1 MRFGVHLPQYG
12 RAAAPE
18 SIRRAALQAEQ
29 LGLEDVWVSDHQ
41 VVPAG
46 VSYPPAF
53 LFEPL
58 MTLTWA
64 GAATRRVGLGTSV
77 LVLPQYGPV
86 GLANALASL
95 DQLTGGRLILGA
107 GIGWL
112 EGEFRALGASFADR
126 GRRMDEILALLRACW
141 EQDPVEFKGRYYQV
155 EGVRLL
161 PKPARRIPIWLGGR
175 SEPAYRRAVAR
186 GDGFQLLRSTPD
198 EASAAIARLRRE
210 PAGSDFTI
218 SLRVDWDGVR
228 DDPDELRRQLEAYR
242 EAGVQHLMC
251 VPAQSRLDAWLESVE
266 RLDRVFA
273 GFRA

>member
-12 RAAAPE
+12 RAAGPD
-18 SIRRAALQAEQ
+18 SIRRAALQAEE
-29 LGLEDVWVSDHQ
+29 LGLDDVWVSDHQ
-41 VVPAG
+41 VVPAD

-58 MTLTWA
+58 MTLAWA

-86 GLANALASL
+86 ALANALASL
-95 DQLTGGRLILGA
+95 DALSGGRLILGA

-112 EGEFRALGASFADR
+112 EGEFAALGASFSDR

-141 EQDPVEFKGRYYQV
+141 EQDPIAFSGDFYRV

-175 SEPAYRRAVAR
+175 SAPAERRATAR
-186 GDGFQLLRSTPD
+186 ADGFQLLRSTPD
-198 EASAAIARLRRE
+198 EARAAVARLRRE
-210 PAGSDFTI
+210 RPGSDFAI
-218 SLRVDWDGVR
+218 SLRVDWDGLR
-228 DDPDELRRQLEAYR
+228 DAADALRRDLDAYR
-242 EAGVQHLMC
+242 EAGVQHLLC
-251 VPAQSRLDAWLESVE
+251 VPAQGKLDAWLESVE
-266 RLDRVFA
+266 RLARVF
-273 GFRA
+273 R